1 MEVRYDVY
9 LEDENGKLNGDN
21 IGAGRKNKLELDY
34 LENIIVTFNDIFGN
48 ISWNDKDNVIRQ
60 IKSLPEIVMR
70 DDKFRNALENS
81 DLENIKIEYNNALK
95 SVFKSIMN
103 DNIELFKQWTSNA
116 NFKKWLN
123 EEVFNEIIKQ
133 KMDEDY
139 KKLRESE
146 GIYQKVAED
155 NINKNYG
162 K

>member
-1 MEVRYDVY
+1 MHQKI
-9 LEDENGKLNGDN
+9 LIQK
-21 IGAGRKNKLELDY
+21 
-34 LENIIVTFNDIFGN
+34 
-48 ISWNDKDNVIRQ
+48 ISK
-60 IKSLPEIVMR
+60 
-70 DDKFRNALENS
+70 
-81 DLENIKIEYNNALK
+81 YNNALK

>member
-1 MEVRYDVY
+1 
-9 LEDENGKLNGDN
+9 
-21 IGAGRKNKLELDY
+21 
-34 LENIIVTFNDIFGN
+34 
-48 ISWNDKDNVIRQ
+48 
-60 IKSLPEIVMR
+60 
-70 DDKFRNALENS
+70 
-81 DLENIKIEYNNALK
+81 
-95 SVFKSIMN
+95 MN
-103 DNIELFKQWTSNA
+103 

-123 EEVFNEIIKQ
+123 EEVFNEIIKH